1 VIAAVTGGTG
11 FIGGRL
17 VAHLLSRGHAVR
29 VLSRRPAGASGL
41 PEGAAFVPGDLTS
54 ESCDLRPLVD
64 GVDVLFHCAG
74 EIADPAR
81 MRDLHVGGTERLV
94 AAASRIVGRWVQ
106 LSSTGAYGLV
116 RRGVVAEESAERPAN
131 PYEVTKAESD
141 RLVTRA
147 AERGSFAAA
156 ILRPSIVYGPTMP
169 NQSLR
174 QLVRMIEK
182 GLFFFVGPPGASAN
196 YIHVD
201 NVVDALLRCATRP
214 EAAGRTYILSDRRT
228 MEELVAIVATEAGR
242 APPRLRLPEAPVR
255 ALASLLGRVRG
266 FPLTAPRVDALTGR
280 AVYSTAR
287 IERELGYAHTVPF
300 EDGMR
305 QMVRA

>member
-1 VIAAVTGGTG
+1 
-11 FIGGRL
+11 
-17 VAHLLSRGHAVR
+17 
-29 VLSRRPAGASGL
+29 
-41 PEGAAFVPGDLTS
+41 
-54 ESCDLRPLVD
+54 
-64 GVDVLFHCAG
+64 
-74 EIADPAR
+74 
-81 MRDLHVGGTERLV
+81 
-94 AAASRIVGRWVQ
+94 
-106 LSSTGAYGLV
+106 
-116 RRGVVAEESAERPAN
+116 
-131 PYEVTKAESD
+131 
-141 RLVTRA
+141 VTRA
-147 AERGSFAAA
+147 AEGGSFAAA

-201 NVVDALLRCATRP
+201 NVVDALLRCGTEP